1 MDWRFGEPKTVGAS
15 SGYEPEG
22 AWRSGVISK
31 KRLVTKRGLQAICFA
46 EFHASMKT
54 TVTLS
59 SRGVISLPAKVRT
72 ELGLEADDMLLL
84 ETTSEGILL
93 RPAATLPVEIYDER
107 RIREFDDEES
117 ALAAALP
124 KSRKRRRR

>member
-1 MDWRFGEPKTVGAS
+1 
-15 SGYEPEG
+15 
-22 AWRSGVISK
+22 
-31 KRLVTKRGLQAICFA
+31 
-46 EFHASMKT
+46 MKA

-59 SRGVISLPAKVRT
+59 SRGVISLPAKART
-72 ELGLEADDMLLL
+72 EFGLKADDVLLL

-124 KSRKRRRR
+124 KSRKRRTR

>member
-1 MDWRFGEPKTVGAS
+1 
-15 SGYEPEG
+15 
-22 AWRSGVISK
+22 
-31 KRLVTKRGLQAICFA
+31 
-46 EFHASMKT
+46 MKA

-72 ELGLEADDMLLL
+72 ELGLKADDVLLL

-93 RPAATLPVEIYDER
+93 RPSATLPVEIYDEA
-107 RIREFDDEES
+107 RIREFDAEEA

-124 KSRKRRRR
+124 KSRKRRAR